1 MFVCPTTKKTPG
13 NEFSLYLY
21 NPKKPDRVQAWQ
33 LTYWYTYKVP
43 QAVYVT
49 VVAFFDIPRISNE

>member
-1 MFVCPTTKKTPG
+1 MSLAYIYTPP
-13 NEFSLYLY
+13 E
-21 NPKKPDRVQAWQ
+21 KPDRIQAWQ